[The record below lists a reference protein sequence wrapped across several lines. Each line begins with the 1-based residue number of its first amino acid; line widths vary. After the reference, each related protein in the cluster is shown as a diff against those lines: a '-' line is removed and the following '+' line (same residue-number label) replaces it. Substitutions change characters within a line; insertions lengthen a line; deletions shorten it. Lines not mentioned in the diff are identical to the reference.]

1 MAAQHK
7 GTLEC
12 CHSVLLCG
20 IFVLPHLTQTTPATA
35 STEKLGRL
43 RIGVYDSRAIIMA
56 YKHSDY
62 DDNFMVKKSK
72 EKKLAEQAG
81 DTDKVNKIDALMTQY
96 SIRAHSQVFSTTP
109 VHDILKCIK
118 DRIPQIAQ
126 EAKVDVIVSKWEFD
140 YLHPDTELIDVTMQL
155 VRAYNP
161 KPNTKDTIEGLIRTK
176 PISYEEILQHEI
188 EGGH

>member
-1 MAAQHK
+1 
-7 GTLEC
+7 
-12 CHSVLLCG
+12 
-20 IFVLPHLTQTTPATA
+20 
-35 STEKLGRL
+35 
-43 RIGVYDSRAIIMA
+43 MA